1 MTFVADQFFTNE
13 LITTGQAVADQSV
26 TDKPI
31 TKQFVI
37 SKFGGTSMGDA
48 ACMRRSAAVSVKR
61 QSNIVV
67 VSATSGTTNDLIQLG
82 ELAEK
87 GLYHETERLLQQI
100 QERHLK
106 IARELEADQNTL
118 EQLHLL
124 LTEMSSIAKGIRL
137 LKDCSAKAKDVLL
150 SLGERLSSVLF
161 THALRTTFQ
170 LPDST
175 PVKSPL
181 RVELLDVRT
190 VLKTDEQFG
199 KAKPLTNEI
208 ARLCEEKLNA
218 CRQGEVVHVTQG
230 FIGQTLSGAT
240 TTLGRGGSD
249 YSAALLAEGL
259 SANVVEIWT
268 DVAGV
273 ASTDPRLCKDAVVIN
288 EISFKEMSEL
298 ATFGAKVLHPATL
311 LPAMR
316 KNIPVLVASS
326 FAPEKPGTWVRKEVK
341 DLPLIRALALR
352 KKQTLITLSTPEM
365 LQTHGF
371 LFQLFKV
378 FNDHKISIDAITTSE
393 ISVSVTI
400 DSSENLNEGL
410 TQELAQV
417 AEVQIEKD
425 LCLVSLI
432 GNNINHTPGLAKR
445 IFESISDINVR
456 MICYGASR
464 HNFCFLVQEA
474 QGPEVVQRLHQK
486 FISNQEA
493 CDQQRQ

>member
-1 MTFVADQFFTNE
+1 MN
-13 LITTGQAVADQSV
+13 
-26 TDKPI
+26 
-31 TKQFVI
+31 FVI

-48 ACMRRSAAVSVKR
+48 SCMLRSAEVSFK
-61 QSNIVV
+61 QNSNIVV

-82 ELAEK
+82 EHAEN
-87 GLYHETERLLQQI
+87 GLHGDAERLINKI
-100 QERHLK
+100 QVRHLK
-106 IARELEADQNTL
+106 IANDLNSNKSTLDQIN
-118 EQLHLL
+118 LL
-124 LTEMSSIAKGIRL
+124 LSEVESIAKGISL
-137 LKDCSAKAKDVLL
+137 LRDCSAKAKDVLM

-161 THALRTTFQ
+161 TQALQNVFQ
-170 LPDST
+170 QST
-175 PVKSPL
+175 PKSNL
-181 RVELLDVRT
+181 KVELLDVRT
-190 VLKTDEQFG
+190 VLKTDEQHG
-199 KAKPLTNEI
+199 KAKPLTEEI
-208 ARLCEEKLNA
+208 IRLCEEKLKL
-218 CRQGEVVHVTQG
+218 CKQGEVVYVTQG
-230 FIGQTLSGAT
+230 FIGQTLNGAT

-249 YSAALLAEGL
+249 YSAAILAEGL
-259 SANVVEIWT
+259 AADVVEIWT

-273 ASTDPRLCKDAVVIN
+273 STTDPRLCKDAVVID

-326 FAPEKPGTWVRKEVK
+326 FAPEQPGTWVRKDVQNS
-341 DLPLIRALALR
+341 PLIRALALR

-371 LFQLFKV
+371 LFQLFKI

-393 ISVSVTI
+393 ISVSLTI
-400 DSSENLNEGL
+400 DSSENLSEGL
-410 TQELAQV
+410 IAELNRV
-417 AEVQIEKD
+417 ADVQIEKD

-464 HNFCFLVQEA
+464 HNFCFLVQDT
-474 QGPEVVQRLHQK
+474 QGAEVVQKLHHK
-486 FISNQEA
+486 FISKHE
-493 CDQQRQ
+493 